1 MDLPALDCVA
11 QGTHDVR
18 LPDHLVERAGTMAAI
33 ERRAGGHGTIQ
44 STHGLGAGR
53 ARGHAPSRVARTL
66 PDRHAAYAAAVPERL
81 RSEGVVLVPALL
93 AVALFVY
100 WGAHGG
106 GYEPTTWEPSALL
119 VLGLLVASA
128 AGLGLGRLRASRP
141 LLIALAL
148 LAAYVGF
155 SYASIAWAP
164 SPGDALDGSNR
175 ALLFLM
181 LFALFALLPWRNWT
195 ALVTLSAF
203 ALGIGA
209 IAVVTLARLGSA
221 EQIPALFNG
230 TRLDA
235 PVGYVNGSAALLLI
249 AALVSIGLAAR
260 RELPV
265 LLRGLLPA
273 LAAAALQLSV
283 LCESRGWLFALPIVL
298 VVSLVLL
305 PGSERLRFALWALL
319 PFAGSALALPA
330 LLAVFK
336 QADASPTAAAALQA
350 LVRTSGHAADVAL
363 LVCTGV
369 LVAGLALAA
378 LDRRTTVPAGVARG
392 ANRIGA
398 GIALLAVLG
407 AIAVGFALTHGRPD
421 QKIADYWHRS
431 NGYQTAAPGSSRFAA
446 VGSNRPDFWR
456 VALKA
461 FADRPLVGL
470 GQDNWGAYYLRE
482 RRSNEQPRW
491 THSFELRL
499 LAHTGL
505 VGFLLF
511 AGFLASALTAVLAPP
526 TRRRAGRT
534 TAAVAAIAVL
544 PLVVWLVHGSVDWF
558 WEIPALSGPALAFL
572 ALGGALMRQLR
583 PSAAPVFETSVP
595 STEDAD
601 AGGQTAPAAEQA
613 PAGAAVP
620 AGRGRVA
627 LAVGLGA
634 LALLAAA
641 AIALPYLA
649 EREVAA
655 ASSGWPS
662 DPARAFARLDR
673 AAELNPL
680 SSKPELVAGV
690 IALELDRSRAA
701 EQRFSRALERDGGDW
716 FGYFGRGLALSA
728 LGERGRARLQYER
741 ARSLDPAE
749 PLVREALVR
758 VRGRNPLTAQEAFGS
773 LRRDVQRLSGSI
785 GGPSGVRPTV

>member
-1 MDLPALDCVA
+1 
-11 QGTHDVR
+11 
-18 LPDHLVERAGTMAAI
+18 
-33 ERRAGGHGTIQ
+33 
-44 STHGLGAGR
+44 
-53 ARGHAPSRVARTL
+53 
-66 PDRHAAYAAAVPERL
+66 VPERL

-93 AVALFVY
+93 AVGLFVY

-141 LLIALAL
+141 LLIALVL
-148 LAAYVGF
+148 LTAYVAF
-155 SYASIAWAP
+155 SYLSIAWAP

-175 ALLFLM
+175 ALLFLL

-195 ALVTLSAF
+195 ALVTLGAF

-209 IAVVTLARLGSA
+209 IAVVTLARLGDA
-221 EQIPALFNG
+221 DQIPALFNG

-249 AALVSIGLAAR
+249 AALLSIALAAR

-265 LLRGLLPA
+265 LLRGLLLA

-330 LLAVFK
+330 LLDVFT
-336 QADASPTAAAALQA
+336 QADAAPTAAASLRA
-350 LVRTSGHAADVAL
+350 LVRTSDHAADVAL

-378 LDRRTTVPAGVARG
+378 LDRRTTVPVGVARS
-392 ANRIGA
+392 ANRVGA
-398 GIALLAVLG
+398 RAALLAVLG
-407 AIAVGFALTHGRPD
+407 TIAVGFALTDGRPD
-421 QKIADYWHRS
+421 QKIADYWNRS
-431 NGYQTAAPGSSRFAA
+431 NGYQTAVPGSSRFAA

-461 FADRPLVGL
+461 FADRPLGGL

-511 AGFLASALTAVLAPP
+511 VGFLVSALTAALAG
-526 TRRRAGRT
+526 RGRAGRSV
-534 TAAVAAIAVL
+534 AAVAAIALL

-558 WEIPALSGPALAFL
+558 WEIPALSGPVLAFL
-572 ALGGALMRQLR
+572 ALGGALTRQLH
-583 PSAAPVFETSVP
+583 PPVTPALGTSVP
-595 STEDAD
+595 STEDTD
-601 AGGQTAPAAEQA
+601 AAGQAASASERRPAAA
-613 PAGAAVP
+613 TVP
-620 AGRGRVA
+620 TGRGRVA
-627 LAVGLGA
+627 MVVGLGA

-662 DPARAFARLDR
+662 DPAGAFARLDR
-673 AAELNPL
+673 AADLNPL
-680 SSKPELVAGV
+680 SSRPELVAGV
-690 IALELDRSRAA
+690 IALELGRSRAA
-701 EQRFSRALERDGGDW
+701 EQRFVRALERDGGDW
-716 FGYFGRGLALSA
+716 FAYFGRGLALSA
-728 LGERGRARLQYER
+728 LGERARARLQYER
-741 ARSLDPAE
+741 ARALDPAE
-749 PLVREALVR
+749 PLVREALAR
-758 VRGRNPLTAQEAFGS
+758 VAGRNPLTAQEAFGS
-773 LRRDVQRLSGSI
+773 LRRDVQRLSGSL
-785 GGPSGVRPTV
+785 GGPFGASPTV

>member
-1 MDLPALDCVA
+1 
-11 QGTHDVR
+11 
-18 LPDHLVERAGTMAAI
+18 
-33 ERRAGGHGTIQ
+33 
-44 STHGLGAGR
+44 
-53 ARGHAPSRVARTL
+53 
-66 PDRHAAYAAAVPERL
+66 VPERL
-81 RSEGVVLVPALL
+81 RSEGVVLVPALI
-93 AVALFVY
+93 AVGLFVY

-119 VLGLLVASA
+119 VLGLLVASV

-141 LLIALAL
+141 LAIALAL
-148 LAAYVGF
+148 LTTYVGF
-155 SYASIAWAP
+155 SYLSIAWAP

-181 LFALFALLPWRNWT
+181 LFALFALLPWRTWT

-203 ALGIGA
+203 ALGLGT
-209 IAVVTLARLGSA
+209 IAVVTLARLGH
-221 EQIPALFNG
+221 PAQVPGLFNG

-249 AALVSIGLAAR
+249 AALVSIALAAR

-265 LLRGLLPA
+265 LLRGLLLA

-298 VVSLVLL
+298 VLSLLL
-305 PGSERLRFALWALL
+305 VPGSDRLRFALWALV

-330 LLAVFK
+330 LLDVFT
-336 QADASPTAAAALQA
+336 QADKAPTAVATMQA
-350 LVRTSGHAADVAL
+350 LVRTSEHAANVAL

-369 LVAGLALAA
+369 LAAGLALAA
-378 LDRRTTVPAGVARG
+378 LDRRTTISTGVARG
-392 ANRIGA
+392 ANRVGA
-398 GIALLAVLG
+398 AVAIFAVVA
-407 AIAVGFALTHGRPD
+407 AIAAGFVLTDGRPD
-421 QKIADYWHRS
+421 RRIADYWNRS
-431 NGYQTAAPGSSRFAA
+431 NGYQATAPGSSRFAA

-461 FADRPLVGL
+461 FADRPFGGL
-470 GQDNWGAYYLRE
+470 GQDNWSAFYLQE

-499 LAHTGL
+499 LAHTGF

-511 AGFLASALTAVLAPP
+511 AGFLASALTAALSG
-526 TRRRAGRT
+526 RRRAGRAA
-534 TAAVAAIAVL
+534 AAVAAIALL

-558 WEIPALSGPALAFL
+558 WEIPALSGPAFAFL
-572 ALGGALMRQLR
+572 ALSGVAMRQIL
-583 PSAAPVFETSVP
+583 PAATPVFGTSGEFPTGDVDEAEPTGSAA
-595 STEDAD
+595 AR
-601 AGGQTAPAAEQA
+601 
-613 PAGAAVP
+613 VP
-620 AGRGRVA
+620 ASATARASFGRVG
-627 LAVGLGA
+627 LAVGFGV
-634 LALLAAA
+634 LALLAAV

-673 AAELNPL
+673 AADLNPL
-680 SSKPELVAGV
+680 SARPQLVAGV
-690 IALELDRSRAA
+690 IALELGRSRVA
-701 EQRFSRALERDGGDW
+701 EQRFSQALERDGGDW
-716 FGYFGRGLALSA
+716 FAHFGRGLAASA
-728 LGERGRARLQYER
+728 LGEPARARLEYVR

-749 PLVREALVR
+749 PLVHEALGR
-758 VRGRNPLTAQEAFGS
+758 VGGPNPLTAKEAFGS

-785 GGPSGVRPTV
+785 GGPFGATLTV

>member
-1 MDLPALDCVA
+1 
-11 QGTHDVR
+11 
-18 LPDHLVERAGTMAAI
+18 
-33 ERRAGGHGTIQ
+33 
-44 STHGLGAGR
+44 
-53 ARGHAPSRVARTL
+53 
-66 PDRHAAYAAAVPERL
+66 VPERL

-93 AVALFVY
+93 AVGLFVY

-128 AGLGLGRLRASRP
+128 AGLGLDRLRASRP
-141 LLIALAL
+141 LKLAL
-148 LAAYVGF
+148 GLLTAYVAF
-155 SYASIAWAP
+155 SYLSIAWAP
-164 SPGDALDGSNR
+164 SPGEALDGSNR

-181 LFALFALLPWRNWT
+181 LFALFALLPWRTWT

-203 ALGIGA
+203 ALGIGT
-209 IAVVTLARLGSA
+209 IAVITLARLGSPA
-221 EQIPALFNG
+221 QIPALFNG
-230 TRLDA
+230 ARLDA

-249 AALVSIGLAAR
+249 AAIVSIALAAR

-265 LLRGLLPA
+265 VLRGLLLA

-298 VVSLVLL
+298 VLSLLL
-305 PGSERLRFALWALL
+305 IPGRDRLRFALWGLI

-330 LLAVFK
+330 LLDVFT
-336 QADASPTAAAALQA
+336 QADEAPTAAATLQA
-350 LVRTSGHAADVAL
+350 LVRTSDHAANVAL
-363 LVCTGV
+363 LVCAGV
-369 LVAGLALAA
+369 LTVGLVLAA
-378 LDRRTTVPAGVARG
+378 LDRRTIVSAGVARG

-398 GIALLAVLG
+398 GIAILAVLC
-407 AIAVGFALTHGRPD
+407 AIVAGFALTDGRPD
-421 QKIADYWHRS
+421 QKIADYWNRS
-431 NGYQTAAPGSSRFAA
+431 NGYQTTAPGSSRFAA

-456 VALKA
+456 VSLKA
-461 FADRPLVGL
+461 FADHPLGGL

-511 AGFLASALTAVLAPP
+511 AGFLAAALAAALAPSV
-526 TRRRAGRT
+526 RRRAGRAV
-534 TAAVAAIAVL
+534 AAVAAIAVL
-544 PLVVWLVHGSVDWF
+544 PLIVWLVHGSVDWF
-558 WEIPALSGPALAFL
+558 WEIPALSGPVFAFL
-572 ALGGALMRQLR
+572 ALGGALMRQDGGTLTPGLGSFAG
-583 PSAAPVFETSVP
+583 PS
-595 STEDAD
+595 
-601 AGGQTAPAAEQA
+601 AEQA
-613 PAGAAVP
+613 GEPAPGASLAASTPAEVAGP
-620 AGRGRVA
+620 AGRPGVA

-634 LALLAAA
+634 LALIAAA
-641 AIALPYLA
+641 ALALPYLA

-655 ASSGWPS
+655 ASSGWPD

-673 AAELNPL
+673 AANLNPL
-680 SSKPELVAGV
+680 SSRPELVAGV
-690 IALELDRSRAA
+690 IALQLGRSRAA

-716 FGYFGRGLALSA
+716 FAFFGRGLALSA
-728 LGERGRARLQYER
+728 RGDRARARIQYAR

-749 PLVREALVR
+749 PLVREALDR
-758 VRGRNPLTAQEAFGS
+758 VGGRNPLTAKEAFGS

-785 GGPSGVRPTV
+785 GGPFGGQPAV